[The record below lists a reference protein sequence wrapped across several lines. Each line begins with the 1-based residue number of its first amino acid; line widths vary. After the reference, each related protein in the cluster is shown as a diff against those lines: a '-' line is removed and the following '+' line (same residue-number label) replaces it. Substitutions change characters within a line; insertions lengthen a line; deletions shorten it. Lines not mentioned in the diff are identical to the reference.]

1 MSIAEIQAFRHQ
13 VQVLDMVGCNQPE
26 AVRTRIATLAQGVTR
41 GCDGHDESRPQP
53 VSMTMAPRLVATD
66 PGDVVRLDKA
76 GYFVIVPLADRGV
89 ITGEHDASDHTLL
102 RIIGGTNARALSRMI
117 IANGWVS
124 ALSHAAYR
132 GKELTRAAC
141 ALTQGYT

>member
-1 MSIAEIQAFRHQ
+1 MSIAEIQALRHQ
-13 VQVLDMVGCNQPE
+13 VQVLDTVGCHQPE

-66 PGDVVRLDKA
+66 PGDVVTLDKA

-89 ITGEHDASDHTLL
+89 IPGEHDAASQENLPVEKQRQTHQENRRLPL
-102 RIIGGTNARALSRMI
+102 GCAAVGLHGSFSR
-117 IANGWVS
+117 S
-124 ALSHAAYR
+124 
-132 GKELTRAAC
+132 
-141 ALTQGYT
+141 TQR